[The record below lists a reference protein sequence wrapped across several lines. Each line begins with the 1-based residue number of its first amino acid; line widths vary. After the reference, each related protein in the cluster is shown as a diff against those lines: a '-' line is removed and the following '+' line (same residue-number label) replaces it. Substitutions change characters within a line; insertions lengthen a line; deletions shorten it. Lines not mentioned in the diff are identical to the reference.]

1 MEQTIVT
8 QAETITDEMVNAYR
22 QQGFIRIPNLLSHQ
36 EVERYREEAL
46 AITQREE
53 NFNQGS
59 PLIFSQYVNIWTRDE
74 IFGQLTTEPRIAAI
88 ARRLAGVPLRIW
100 HDQILIKQ
108 PKKSTPTEFHQDGPL
123 WPHQNNRNAISAWI
137 ALVDVPV
144 ERGCMTFISGS
155 NHWPEL
161 PPQDL
166 GDKQSLLT
174 IRPESAYE
182 TRVTIP
188 LRAGDCT
195 FHNAYT
201 AHMANMNSTDVAR
214 IAQVIIYMPA
224 DTRYN
229 GHEHPVTDPLKL
241 SIGDPLVGN
250 LFPAF
255 TGDR

>member
-1 MEQTIVT
+1 MEQTIFA
-8 QAETITDEMVNAYR
+8 QADTITGEMVDAYR
-22 QQGFIRIPNLLSHQ
+22 KQGFIRIPNLLSP
-36 EVERYREEAL
+36 EEIERYREAAL
-46 AITQREE
+46 AISRREE

-74 IFGQLTTEPRIAAI
+74 AFRQLTTDPRIAAI
-88 ARRLAGVPLRIW
+88 ARRLSGVPLRIW

-108 PKKSTPTEFHQDGPL
+108 PKKSVPTEFHQDGPL

-144 ERGCMTFISGS
+144 ERGCMTFIQGS
-155 NHWPEL
+155 NHWPDL

-166 GDKQSLLT
+166 GDPQSLLT
-174 IRPESAYE
+174 IRPEAAFE
-182 TRVTIP
+182 TRVTVP

-201 AHMANMNSTDVAR
+201 AHMANTNTTDVPR
-214 IAQVIIYMPA
+214 VAQVIIYMPA
-224 DTRYN
+224 NTLYN
-229 GHEHPVTDPLKL
+229 GNPHPVTDPLHL
-241 SIGDPLVGN
+241 SVGDPLTGD

-255 TGDR
+255 